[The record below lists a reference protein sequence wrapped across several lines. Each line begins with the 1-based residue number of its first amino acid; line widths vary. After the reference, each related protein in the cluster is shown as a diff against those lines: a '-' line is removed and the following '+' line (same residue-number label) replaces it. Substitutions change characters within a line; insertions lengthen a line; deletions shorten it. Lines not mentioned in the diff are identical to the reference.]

1 MMFDSKS
8 VCLSVL
14 AILLLFSTGSTAA
27 QSQISTTPGFL
38 DAGNLSEGDDIEMS
52 FFVSVDAERNV
63 TLDVEVSEPM
73 ASRLWNGD
81 IPVEQEEYS
90 QQDISDWIDVPDQI
104 TVDPSNEVDADFA
117 SGNYELRVGLEIPD
131 DAEPG
136 YHAAQIRFTP
146 INTRTGEGY
155 GAGTITSSVPEFMFR
170 VPGEA
175 RREIDLTDLEAI
187 RTGQNEVQLLTTFE
201 NTGTVTVDS
210 RGGEADVVENGKRVG
225 TVDIDGFTVS
235 PGETA
240 QVDAT
245 WSGED
250 GGEYQLQGTVNYITG
265 QAYVG
270 PPTGEFAIQGAI
282 REAVEVEEGTDDPE
296 QGEDSRPLWIVIMV
310 LVVLGAI
317 MYSMEI
323 DPFWIVLILGFLGV
337 ASVILLTGLPN
348 WILAL
353 LVLAAA
359 VVLYI

>member
-1 MMFDSKS
+1 MILDSKPVS
-8 VCLSVL
+8 LAVLS
-14 AILLLFSTGSTAA
+14 LLLILFAGLTMA

-38 DAGNLSEGDDIEMS
+38 DAGNLSEGDEIEMS
-52 FFVSVDAERNV
+52 FFITVDAERNV
-63 TLDVEVSEPM
+63 TLDVEVGEPM

-81 IPVEQEEYS
+81 IPVEQQEYS

-136 YHAAQIRFTP
+136 YHAAQLRFTP
-146 INTRTGEGY
+146 VNTQTGEGY

-170 VPGEA
+170 VPGDA
-175 RREIDLTDLEAI
+175 RREIDLTNLEAI
-187 RTGQNEVQLLTTFE
+187 RTGESQVQLLATFE

-210 RGGEADVVENGKRVG
+210 RGGEANVVKNGKEVG

-245 WSGED
+245 WSGEQ
-250 GGEYQLQGTVNYITG
+250 GGEYQLEGTVNYITG
-265 QAYVG
+265 QAYIG
-270 PPTGEFAIQGAI
+270 PPTGEFAITG
-282 REAVEVEEGTDDPE
+282 AVEDAVEIEDGTDNPE
-296 QGEDSRPLWIVIMV
+296 QGEDSRPLWIVIML

-323 DPFWIVLILGFLGV
+323 DPFWIIMALGFLGV
-337 ASVILLTGLPN
+337 ASAILLTGLPN
-348 WILAL
+348 WIFAL

-359 VVLYI
+359 VVIYI